1 MDWKTLRIMI
11 QMPLIQLVDVPATF
25 ADVTRLIED
34 FGYKPNTSFTEGI
47 ARFIKWYKSFYVFN
61 DPLKK

>member
-1 MDWKTLRIMI
+1 MI